1 MMIKKEIEIL
11 IQENFQRERMYRK
24 RACKLKKKKIK
35 RKIKRFLLLA

>member
-1 MMIKKEIEIL
+1 MNLSEEIKIMILEEERRK
-11 IQENFQRERMYRK
+11 REYGK